1 MPLPFLSKTLQRS
14 TSSSQIP
21 VLPPISISDPLSAR
35 TTANSLPPELLR
47 DVFLYLIDNDDK
59 GGWDILSCCLV
70 CPRWCLVLLPNLPGR
85 FRDRL
90 DAHQFTLSEL
100 DRLCLYLSQSR
111 IGRFQMYRE
120 VRIDI
125 PAFVDLNQTLHHKK
139 FNMDL
144 VNIIARIIRT
154 MGHFPRLHID
164 CIYATPPK
172 LYSIDHISSFS
183 SLRDAIL
190 PHCLQVEQLTLR
202 HNLSATEFSF
212 HTFLAGWIERLPRLR
227 AVHFTE
233 GYLFSLIQNALCY
246 HKAIE
251 IADFKGNAALSSLQ
265 ATKLLTRWPQ
275 LTEIDLTGT
284 PSTDDAVLGFLA
296 RTCPNL
302 RMLRVPLPDRIV
314 TPVTPPTPSTLRRLL
329 RTCARHL
336 RVLDLSY
343 HIVGVDDSCL
353 RVMAESCV
361 QLCSLTLAGCSRVKG
376 RSDLRPT
383 WPRLETLDLWG
394 CDQVSAAFVRKI
406 VLGCLK
412 LKTIQLPAHLNN
424 DEELVRMMEEQ
435 KRLILEVDEVGT
447 RWVEMES
454 TME

>member
-1 MPLPFLSKTLQRS
+1 MPLPFLSKTLHR
-14 TSSSQIP
+14 SSQTP
-21 VLPPISISDPLSAR
+21 LLPPISISDPLPASTSVR
-35 TTANSLPPELLR
+35 TSANSLPPELLR
-47 DVFLYLIDNDDK
+47 NVFFYLIDNDDK

-100 DRLCLYLSQSR
+100 DRLCLYLSQSQ

-125 PAFVDLNQTLHHKK
+125 PAFIDLSQSLHHKK

-144 VNIIARIIRT
+144 ANIIARITRT
-154 MGHFPRLHID
+154 MGHFSRLHID
-164 CIYATPPK
+164 CVYATPPK

-183 SLRDAIL
+183 SLRDAII
-190 PHCLQVEQLTLR
+190 PHCLHVEQLTLR
-202 HNLSATEFSF
+202 HNLSAREFSF

-233 GYLFSLIQNALCY
+233 GYLFTLIQSALCH

-251 IADFKGNAALSSLQ
+251 IADFKGNATLSSLQ
-265 ATKLLTRWPQ
+265 AMKLLTRWPQ

-284 PSTDDAVLGFLA
+284 PSTDDAVLSFLA
-296 RTCPNL
+296 RICLNL
-302 RMLRVPLPDRIV
+302 RMVRVPLPDHIV
-314 TPVTPPTPSTLRRLL
+314 TSVAPTPSTLRRLL
-329 RTCARHL
+329 RACARHL
-336 RVLDLSY
+336 HVLDLS
-343 HIVGVDDSCL
+343 HHVVGVDDSCL
-353 RVMAESCV
+353 RVMAESCT
-361 QLCSLTLAGCSRVKG
+361 QLRSLTLAGCSRVKG
-376 RSDLRPT
+376 RSDLRLA
-383 WPRLETLDLWG
+383 WPRLEALDLWG
-394 CDQVSAAFVRKI
+394 CDQVPAAFVRKI
-406 VLGCLK
+406 VLSCPK
-412 LKTIQLPAHLNN
+412 LKMIRLPAHLNN

-435 KRLILEVDEVGT
+435 KRLVLEVDEVGT
-447 RWVEMES
+447 KWIAMES